1 MKIIGID
8 PGIKTAGIGLIQSN
22 GTKGIEALDWLTI
35 TTDAAFPL
43 PDRLL
48 ELANDLEEYLKETKP
63 DLAVVETLFFATNKR
78 TAMEVSQAR
87 GVIVVTL
94 KKHGIRVI
102 DATPLQLKTAIT
114 GDGQADKKQ
123 MQSMVK
129 RTLNLKETPTPADA
143 ADGLALA
150 LFGAFT
156 QRYQPDVTV
165 PSRTSHVRK
174 PVS

>member
-8 PGIKTAGIGLIQSN
+8 PGISTAGIGLIRTEGAS
-22 GTKGIEALDWLTI
+22 GLEALDWLTI
-35 TTDAAFPL
+35 TTEPSMPL
-43 PDRLL
+43 QDRLL
-48 ELANDLEEYLKETKP
+48 ELANDLEAYLLQTKP

-78 TAMEVSQAR
+78 TAMDVSQAR

-94 KKHGIRVI
+94 KKQGIRVI

-156 QRYQPDVTV
+156 NKHHAETTE
-165 PSRTSHVRK
+165 PSRTVHVRR